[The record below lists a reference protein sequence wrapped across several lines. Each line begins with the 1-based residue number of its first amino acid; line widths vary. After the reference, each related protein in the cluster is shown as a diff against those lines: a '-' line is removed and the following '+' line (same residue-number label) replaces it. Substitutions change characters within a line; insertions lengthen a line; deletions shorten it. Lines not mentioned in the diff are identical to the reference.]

1 MNAQNFSPTESLGEG
16 LVVRPA
22 DFSDLDAIIDVEEL
36 SQPAPWTRRVFEKE
50 LELEFSRTWVVTSQA
65 PQLPEVCAFLVFWLV
80 HDEIHI
86 LNICVHP
93 DARRRG
99 IARLLIE
106 RLAELGEAQRAS
118 IISLEVRASNAAAK
132 NLYGTMGFVPIGT
145 RPKYYADN
153 HEDADI
159 LVLLLKE

>member
-1 MNAQNFSPTESLGEG
+1 MNAENFSPTERLGED
-16 LVVRPA
+16 LLLRPA
-22 DFSDLDAIIDVEEL
+22 DFPDLDPIMDVEQL

-50 LELEFSRTWVVTSQA
+50 LELEFSRTWVVSSQSTD
-65 PQLPEVCAFLVFWLV
+65 LPPVCAFLVFWLV

-93 DARRRG
+93 EVRRRG
-99 IARLLIE
+99 IARQLIE
-106 RLAELGEAQRAS
+106 RLAELGEEQRAS

-132 NLYGTMGFVPIGT
+132 ELYGSMGFVPIGT

-159 LVLLLKE
+159 LVLLLEE